1 VLGVGDGDLLRAGVL
16 AAVVVVALRAMHGRL
31 LAVGF
36 DRTTARQIGVS
47 PAVVDAAVLV
57 LLALTILVAVQGL
70 GNLLVVAVL
79 VGPAATARAL
89 ARRMGPMMALSVV
102 VALAAGIGGLYLSYY
117 ASTAAGAS
125 IAGLLVLAFLAAQ
138 AMKVAP

>member
-1 VLGVGDGDLLRAGVL
+1 MWHALSAPWQDAIMQRAALEVALLGVCGG
-16 AAVVVVALRAMHGRL
+16 L

-36 DRTTARQIGVS
+36 DRTTAPQIGVS
-47 PAVVDAAVLV
+47 PAVIDAAVLV

-102 VALAAGIGGLYLSYY
+102 VALAAGVGGLYLSYY

-125 IAGLLVLAFLAAQ
+125 VAGLLVAAFLT
-138 AMKVAP
+138 